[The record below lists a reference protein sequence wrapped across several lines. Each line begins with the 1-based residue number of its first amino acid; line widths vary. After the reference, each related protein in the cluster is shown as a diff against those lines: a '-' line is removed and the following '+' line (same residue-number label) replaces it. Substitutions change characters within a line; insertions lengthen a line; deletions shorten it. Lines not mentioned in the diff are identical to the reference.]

1 MAIAK
6 SILGKLRGKLGNL
19 SCYEGRDGQTIVRS
33 ASVHRKASN
42 MEQQRQETEFGTLS
56 KVAAML
62 GYVLKTGFPKGKGVA
77 AGSKGFLQANL
88 KGGAVVA
95 EEVDPGREFVR
106 KGNAPRYFRGLVDYA
121 KLQVAAGA
129 VAVPE
134 ASVAEVVGETEK
146 DGAGKAT
153 AVRRVRF
160 RSEGR
165 TRVGYDCFPED
176 RVHGVALCPSKKM
189 RSMVEVGVRGETGEA
204 EAEFDGKEWQ
214 GEVHFYAFATSADGK
229 RASRSVYLGM
239 MNW

>member
-6 SILGKLRGKLGNL
+6 SMLGRLRGKLGNL
-19 SCYEGRDGQTIVRS
+19 SCYEGQDGQTIVRS
-33 ASVHRKASN
+33 SSVHRRTSN

-56 KVAAML
+56 KVAAIL

-88 KGGAVVA
+88 KEGAVVA
-95 EEVDPGREFVR
+95 EEVDPGKEFVR
-106 KGNAPRYFRGLVDYA
+106 KENAPRYFRGQVDYA

-134 ASVAEVVGETEK
+134 ASVAEIGGGTE
-146 DGAGKAT
+146 DGSGTAK

>member
-6 SILGKLRGKLGNL
+6 SMLGRLRGKLGNL
-19 SCYEGRDGQTIVRS
+19 SCYEGQDGQTIVRS
-33 ASVHRKASN
+33 SSVHRRTSN

-56 KVAAML
+56 KVAAIL

-95 EEVDPGREFVR
+95 EEVDPGKEFVR
-106 KGNAPRYFRGLVDYA
+106 KENAPRYFRGQVDYA

-134 ASVAEVVGETEK
+134 ASVAEIGSRTAK
-146 DGAGKAT
+146 

>member
-1 MAIAK
+1 
-6 SILGKLRGKLGNL
+6 
-19 SCYEGRDGQTIVRS
+19 
-33 ASVHRKASN
+33 

-56 KVAAML
+56 KVAAIL

-106 KGNAPRYFRGLVDYA
+106 KENAPRYFRGQVDYA

-134 ASVAEVVGETEK
+134 ASVAEIGGGTE
-146 DGAGKAT
+146 DGSRTAK

>member
-1 MAIAK
+1 M
-6 SILGKLRGKLGNL
+6 LGRLRGKLGNL
-19 SCYEGRDGQTIVRS
+19 SCYEGQDGQTIVRS
-33 ASVHRKASN
+33 SSVHRRTSN

-56 KVAAML
+56 KVAAIL

-106 KGNAPRYFRGLVDYA
+106 KENAPRYFRGQVDYA

-134 ASVAEVVGETEK
+134 ASVAEIGVGKE
-146 DGAGKAT
+146 DGSGTAK

>member
-6 SILGKLRGKLGNL
+6 SMLGRLRGKLGNL
-19 SCYEGRDGQTIVRS
+19 SCYEGQDGQTIVRS
-33 ASVHRKASN
+33 SSVHRRTSN

-56 KVAAML
+56 KVAAIL

-106 KGNAPRYFRGLVDYA
+106 KENAPRYFRGQVDYA

-134 ASVAEVVGETEK
+134 ASVAEIGGGTE
-146 DGAGKAT
+146 DGSRTAK

>member
-6 SILGKLRGKLGNL
+6 SMLGRLRGKLGNL
-19 SCYEGRDGQTIVRS
+19 SCYEGQDGQTIVRS
-33 ASVHRKASN
+33 SSVHRRTSN

-56 KVAAML
+56 KVAAIL

-95 EEVDPGREFVR
+95 EEVDPGMEFVR
-106 KGNAPRYFRGLVDYA
+106 KENAPRYFRGQVDYA

-134 ASVAEVVGETEK
+134 ASVAEIGSGTAK
-146 DGAGKAT
+146 

-160 RSEGR
+160 QSEGR

>member
-6 SILGKLRGKLGNL
+6 SMLGRLRGKLGNL
-19 SCYEGRDGQTIVRS
+19 SCYEGQDGQTIVRS
-33 ASVHRKASN
+33 SSVHRRTSN

-56 KVAAML
+56 KVAAIL
-62 GYVLKTGFPKGKGVA
+62 GYVLKTSFPKGKGVA

-88 KGGAVVA
+88 KGGAVVT

-106 KGNAPRYFRGLVDYA
+106 KENAPRYFRGQVDYA

-134 ASVAEVVGETEK
+134 ASVAEIGGGTE
-146 DGAGKAT
+146 DGSRTAK

>member
-1 MAIAK
+1 M
-6 SILGKLRGKLGNL
+6 LGRLRGKLGNL
-19 SCYEGRDGQTIVRS
+19 SCYEGQDGQTIVRS
-33 ASVHRKASN
+33 SSVHRRTSN

-56 KVAAML
+56 KVAAIL

-106 KGNAPRYFRGLVDYA
+106 KENAPRYFRGQVDYA

-134 ASVAEVVGETEK
+134 ASVAEIGGGTE
-146 DGAGKAT
+146 DGSRTAK

-214 GEVHFYAFATSADGK
+214 GEGHFYAFATSADGK

>member
-1 MAIAK
+1 M
-6 SILGKLRGKLGNL
+6 LGRLRGKLGNL
-19 SCYEGRDGQTIVRS
+19 SCYEGQDGQTIVRS
-33 ASVHRKASN
+33 SSVHRRTSN

-56 KVAAML
+56 KVAAIL

-106 KGNAPRYFRGLVDYA
+106 KENAPRYFRGQVDYA

-134 ASVAEVVGETEK
+134 ASVAEIGGGTE
-146 DGAGKAT
+146 DGSRTAK

>member
-6 SILGKLRGKLGNL
+6 SMLGRLRGKLGNL
-19 SCYEGRDGQTIVRS
+19 SCYEGQDGQTIVRS
-33 ASVHRKASN
+33 SSVHRRTSN

-56 KVAAML
+56 KVAAIL
-62 GYVLKTGFPKGKGVA
+62 GYVLKTGFPKGKGVV

-106 KGNAPRYFRGLVDYA
+106 KENAPRYFRGQVDYA

-134 ASVAEVVGETEK
+134 ASVAEIGGGTE
-146 DGAGKAT
+146 DGSRTAK

>member
-6 SILGKLRGKLGNL
+6 SMLGRLRGKLGNL
-19 SCYEGRDGQTIVRS
+19 SCYEGQDGQTIVRS
-33 ASVHRKASN
+33 SSVHRRTSN

-56 KVAAML
+56 KVAAIL

-95 EEVDPGREFVR
+95 EEVDPGKEFVR
-106 KGNAPRYFRGLVDYA
+106 KENAPRYFRGQVDYA

-134 ASVAEVVGETEK
+134 ASVAEIGSGTAK
-146 DGAGKAT
+146 
-153 AVRRVRF
+153 AVRR
-160 RSEGR
+160 
-165 TRVGYDCFPED
+165 RVGYDCFPED

-204 EAEFDGKEWQ
+204 EFDGKEWQ

>member
-6 SILGKLRGKLGNL
+6 SMLGRLRGKLGNL
-19 SCYEGRDGQTIVRS
+19 SCYEGQDGQTIVRS
-33 ASVHRKASN
+33 SSVHRRTSN

-56 KVAAML
+56 KVAAIL

-95 EEVDPGREFVR
+95 EEVDPGKEFVR
-106 KGNAPRYFRGLVDYA
+106 KENAPRYFRGQVDYA

-134 ASVAEVVGETEK
+134 ASVAEIGGGTE
-146 DGAGKAT
+146 DGSRTAK

>member
-1 MAIAK
+1 M
-6 SILGKLRGKLGNL
+6 GNL
-19 SCYEGRDGQTIVRS
+19 SCYEGQDGQTIVRS
-33 ASVHRKASN
+33 SSVHRRTSN

-56 KVAAML
+56 KVAAIL

-95 EEVDPGREFVR
+95 EEVDPGKEFVR
-106 KGNAPRYFRGLVDYA
+106 KENAPRYFRGQVDYA

-134 ASVAEVVGETEK
+134 ASVAEIGSRTAK
-146 DGAGKAT
+146 

>member
-6 SILGKLRGKLGNL
+6 SMLGRLRGKLGNL
-19 SCYEGRDGQTIVRS
+19 SCYEGQDGQTIVRS
-33 ASVHRKASN
+33 SSVHRRTSN

-56 KVAAML
+56 KVAAIL

-106 KGNAPRYFRGLVDYA
+106 KENAPRYFRGQVDYA

-134 ASVAEVVGETEK
+134 ASVAEIGGGTE
-146 DGAGKAT
+146 DGSRTAK

-176 RVHGVALCPSKKM
+176 RVHGDRK
-189 RSMVEVGVRGETGEA
+189 
-204 EAEFDGKEWQ
+204 
-214 GEVHFYAFATSADGK
+214 
-229 RASRSVYLGM
+229 SVV
-239 MNW
+239 

>member
-1 MAIAK
+1 M
-6 SILGKLRGKLGNL
+6 
-19 SCYEGRDGQTIVRS
+19 
-33 ASVHRKASN
+33 
-42 MEQQRQETEFGTLS
+42 
-56 KVAAML
+56 
-62 GYVLKTGFPKGKGVA
+62 
-77 AGSKGFLQANL
+77 
-88 KGGAVVA
+88 
-95 EEVDPGREFVR
+95 
-106 KGNAPRYFRGLVDYA
+106 
-121 KLQVAAGA
+121 QVAAGA

-134 ASVAEVVGETEK
+134 ASVAEIGSRTAK
-146 DGAGKAT
+146 